1 MSDYRVKIT
10 IRNDRILSKIE
21 ELGFPSVMKFCE
33 HTGMP
38 YTSTNDVISGKVTPI
53 CEGKRVGEPRNIVK
67 LLLENLDMT
76 LEEAFTEKQLKGFA
90 KNSYEVKVKEKELLQ
105 MVNPAKNQEVKIIE
119 QDVKSSLNEIF
130 SKYLTPREEKV
141 LRMRFGIDLDTNHT
155 YEEIG
160 LEFLVTKER
169 VRQIEQRALR
179 KMQHPEVR
187 KRLMDTGFYEIF
199 GKVDVKPEVHKEYER
214 AEKFKTYNGVN

>member
-21 ELGFPSVMKFCE
+21 ELGFPSVMKFCK

-38 YTSTNDVISGKVTPI
+38 YTSTNDIISGKVTPI
-53 CEGKRVGEPRNIVK
+53 CGGIRVGEPRNIVK
-67 LLLENLDMT
+67 LLLENLDMN
-76 LEEAFTEKQLKGFA
+76 LEEAFTEKQLKGFS
-90 KNSYEVKVKEKELLQ
+90 KNTYEVKVEEKELLQ
-105 MVNPAKNQEVKIIE
+105 MVNPAKNQEVKVIE

-130 SKYLTPREEKV
+130 SKHLTPREEKV
-141 LRMRFGIDLDTNHT
+141 LRMRFGINLNTDHT

-160 LEFLVTKER
+160 LEFSVSRER

-179 KMQHPEVR
+179 KMQHPSVR
-187 KRLMDTGFYEIF
+187 RKLLATGFYDIF
-199 GKVDVKPEVHKEYER
+199 GKVNVNREQIK
-214 AEKFKTYNGVN
+214 KFEDTQLN